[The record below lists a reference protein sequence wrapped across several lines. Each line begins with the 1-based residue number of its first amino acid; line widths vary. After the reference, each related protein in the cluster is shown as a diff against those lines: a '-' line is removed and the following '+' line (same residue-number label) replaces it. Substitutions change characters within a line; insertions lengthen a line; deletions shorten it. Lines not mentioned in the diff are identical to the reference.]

1 MKITYLKSTAF
12 LFFKLSTYRYDL
24 GLSNELLIIIIAQG
38 DAELWPFKI
47 GGLKKFHAQAELDI
61 FLLSIGESKFS
72 RNYSANSAL
81 TLMNSCNMFVQ
92 ILFVS
97 KIILT

>member
-38 DAELWPFKI
+38 AAKLWPVEA
-47 GGLKKFHAQAELDI
+47 GGWRQILLRAHFNP
-61 FLLSIGESKFS
+61 FLLSKSGD
-72 RNYSANSAL
+72 AL
-81 TLMNSCNMFVQ
+81 GLS
-92 ILFVS
+92 
-97 KIILT
+97 LTSNFDRSQFCSPLSYDDD